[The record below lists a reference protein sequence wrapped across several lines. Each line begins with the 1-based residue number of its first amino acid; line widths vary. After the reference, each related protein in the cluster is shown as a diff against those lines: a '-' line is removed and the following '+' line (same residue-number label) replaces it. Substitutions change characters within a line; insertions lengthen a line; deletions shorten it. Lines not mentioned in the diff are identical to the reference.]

1 MSHLRNVALS
11 LLALA
16 CLAPASYA
24 GNTPSGNFTATYLGP
39 ANTTANGAPLV
50 CAAVTNCSMI
60 RDGIVTPGES
70 RIAITLVT
78 NVDGLNLHVEIGGW
92 AAAMCGPDPTTPD
105 LTGSGDLPLPTAGR
119 WVISLNT
126 EAQLPAGTTYSQ
138 KWAVSAPDLSIDC
151 GVSFCVNSL
160 AGNPGAAP
168 ADCDQP

>member
-11 LLALA
+11 LLALG
-16 CLAPASYA
+16 CLASASYA
-24 GNTPSGNFTATYLGP
+24 GNVSSGNFTASYLGP
-39 ANTTANGAPLV
+39 ATKAANGAPLV
-50 CAAVTNCSMI
+50 CATVTNCSMI
-60 RDGIVTPGES
+60 RDGVVTPGES
-70 RIAITLVT
+70 RIAITLTT
-78 NVDGLNLHVEIGGW
+78 NLDGLTVHVEVGAW
-92 AAAMCGPDPTTPD
+92 AASMCGPDPTTPD
-105 LTGSGDLPLPTAGR
+105 LSGAGDLPLSPAGR

-126 EAQLPAGTTYSQ
+126 ESVLPAGTTYSA